1 MSAPLTFA
9 VIGDSAASGVGD
21 SDGKGNNFGWSYHLA
36 KSFQEPLIFINA
48 ARPGARSAEVLE
60 IQLPKILIHNPDL
73 VAVVVGGNDLLRSN
87 FNPKKFSEN
96 LRSTL
101 VELVNRGCTIMLLEL
116 HDPTQIVPMPYL
128 IGRICRRRV
137 SAVNA
142 ATRKLAQ
149 TFGAVLME
157 TRLQEDIYAREKWHV
172 DRMHPSKLGHQFIAA
187 QYAKLLAER
196 GFEVGEVQ
204 IDPIN
209 NRSRKDSIKWMLK
222 NGTPWF
228 LKRSVDLLPGLIW
241 LSAAEIVFIIRQNFA
256 RLFTQN
262 KDLQGKISQC
272 PSTISPRLD
281 SKCSQQTPVPLAPHL
296 QMVEPTLQSGLT
308 QQMPLSS
315 ASSMRS
321 MAS

>member
-1 MSAPLTFA
+1 
-9 VIGDSAASGVGD
+9 
-21 SDGKGNNFGWSYHLA
+21 
-36 KSFQEPLIFINA
+36 
-48 ARPGARSAEVLE
+48 
-60 IQLPKILIHNPDL
+60 
-73 VAVVVGGNDLLRSN
+73 
-87 FNPKKFSEN
+87 
-96 LRSTL
+96 
-101 VELVNRGCTIMLLEL
+101 
-116 HDPTQIVPMPYL
+116 
-128 IGRICRRRV
+128 
-137 SAVNA
+137 
-142 ATRKLAQ
+142 
-149 TFGAVLME
+149 ME

-262 KDLQGKISQC
+262 KELQGKISPCCQPTLA
-272 PSTISPRLD
+272 PS
-281 SKCSQQTPVPLAPHL
+281 APHL

-315 ASSMRS
+315 ASSMMS

>member
-1 MSAPLTFA
+1 MTAPLTFA

-21 SDGKGNNFGWSYHLA
+21 SDGNGNNFGWSYHLA

-60 IQLPKILIHNPDL
+60 DQLPKILIHNPEL

-87 FNPKKFSEN
+87 FNPEKFYRN
-96 LRSTL
+96 LRETLIRLAELGST
-101 VELVNRGCTIMLLEL
+101 VMLLEL
-116 HDPTQIVPMPYL
+116 HDPTKIVPMPYL

-137 SAVNA
+137 AAVNA
-142 ATRKLAQ
+142 ATRDLAK
-149 TFGAVLME
+149 TFGAILME
-157 TRLQEDIYAREKWHV
+157 TRSQENIYAREKWHV

-187 QYAKLLAER
+187 QYAKLLSAR
-196 GFEVGEVQ
+196 GFDVGEVQ
-204 IDPIN
+204 IDPLN

-228 LKRSVDLLPGLIW
+228 LKRSVDLLPGLIL
-241 LSAAEIVFIIRQNFA
+241 LSAAEIIFIIRQKFA
-256 RLFTQN
+256 VLVTQS
-262 KDLQGKISQC
+262 KDLQGKITLCCQPIPA
-272 PSTISPRLD
+272 PS
-281 SKCSQQTPVPLAPHL
+281 APHL